1 MTATQQHTKTQQ
13 VDKITRDTITKL
25 QGISDELTIKRI
37 TTKAWLALDKLFPE
51 ENSIKRPRTTF
62 RKAISTAFP
71 ESQTAKPGYYFTKAG
86 KGSVERY
93 EHLALWYATTNKER
107 WEVSS
112 DEERIE
118 YFANLPSFTQSEQLP
133 EQPVEQQ
140 PEPQQIEQSAEQL
153 PEPQIEP
160 QTIDIEKI
168 TIESLSLDVETQ
180 QIVKEA
186 IAQSG
191 MSLPEFLQQSC
202 KVYAKTITG
211 KTRKHDEDLS
221 NVNTEILR
229 NDKTYGTHPGRAN
242 ELVKRAVRAIKH
254 HNKLVA
260 TELSQ
265 KWLITQSLLV
275 DMTGAKA
282 TAVRKAMNTI
292 SDLEDEN
299 TILKNE
305 GATDLLNRKG
315 VIKDA
320 FCNDWVKIIESGID

>member
-1 MTATQQHTKTQQ
+1 MPATQQTTKDQQ
-13 VDKITRDTITKL
+13 IAKIISETITKL
-25 QGISDELTIKRI
+25 QGITDELTIKRI
-37 TTKAWLALDKLFPE
+37 VTKAWLDIGKLCPD
-51 ENSIKRPRTTF
+51 ENKIKRPRAAL
-62 RKAISTAFP
+62 RKAISAAFP

-86 KGSVERY
+86 KGEVERF
-93 EHLALWYATTNKER
+93 EHLALWYATTNKAR
-107 WEVSS
+107 WEESS
-112 DEERIE
+112 DEARAE
-118 YFANLPSFTQSEQLP
+118 YFASLKPFENAEQLPEQLP
-133 EQPVEQQ
+133 EQPTEQQ
-140 PEPQQIEQSAEQL
+140 PETQTIEQQ
-153 PEPQIEP
+153 PET
-160 QTIDIEKI
+160 QTVDITKM
-168 TIESLSLDVETQ
+168 TIESLNLDTETQ